1 MKKLITCFTC
11 LFLILSGSVANAA
24 DSISEAFT
32 SGKAHLNFRYR
43 LETVDQDGLPKDAT
57 ASTLRT
63 RLNFKTDPY
72 KGFNLFVEMD
82 DVTYLGDTNFAN
94 FRNDKLGVY
103 PVVADPKGTDINQVY
118 FDFKGEK
125 ALFRVGRQRINMD
138 NQRFIGGVGWR
149 QNEQT
154 YDSANLIF
162 TGLTDSV
169 VTYTYTDNVSRIFGP
184 EKGTPAKDLE
194 ASNHTLHYKYSKD
207 GFGSLVGYGYLLDF
221 DDAIAFSTQTFGLR
235 YAHSFKLDGGM
246 SIPLVLE
253 YADQEDYGD
262 SPRDYSAD
270 YYVIETGLNMPA
282 VKFGIGYEVLGGNAS
297 TPGEQFI
304 TPLATLHKFQ
314 GWADKFLAT
323 PNAGIE
329 DLYFS
334 VKGKLFTTNVSVIYH
349 DFSAE
354 DGAAD
359 YGNEIDIAI
368 SRKFS
373 DHWSVLLKYA
383 RYSEDGLFSDTDK
396 LWLMVT
402 AKF

>member
-1 MKKLITCFTC
+1 
-11 LFLILSGSVANAA
+11 
-24 DSISEAFT
+24 
-32 SGKAHLNFRYR
+32 
-43 LETVDQDGLPKDAT
+43 
-57 ASTLRT
+57 
-63 RLNFKTDPY
+63 
-72 KGFNLFVEMD
+72 
-82 DVTYLGDTNFAN
+82 
-94 FRNDKLGVY
+94 
-103 PVVADPKGTDINQVY
+103 
-118 FDFKGEK
+118 
-125 ALFRVGRQRINMD
+125 
-138 NQRFIGGVGWR
+138 
-149 QNEQT
+149 
-154 YDSANLIF
+154 
-162 TGLTDSV
+162 
-169 VTYTYTDNVSRIFGP
+169 
-184 EKGTPAKDLE
+184 
-194 ASNHTLHYKYSKD
+194 
-207 GFGSLVGYGYLLDF
+207 
-221 DDAIAFSTQTFGLR
+221 
-235 YAHSFKLDGGM
+235 M

-262 SPRDYSAD
+262 SLRDYSAD

-354 DGAAD
+354 DGGAD

-368 SRKFS
+368 SKKFS

>member
-1 MKKLITCFTC
+1 MKKLMTCFTC

-43 LETVDQDGLPKDAT
+43 LETVDQDGLSKDAT

-221 DDAIAFSTQTFGLR
+221 AGFLRHPMLALRICISVSKENFSLQMCQLSTMAFLR
-235 YAHSFKLDGGM
+235 KMVERTMAMKLI
-246 SIPLVLE
+246 SP
-253 YADQEDYGD
+253 
-262 SPRDYSAD
+262 SPRSSAITGQYYS
-270 YYVIETGLNMPA
+270 
-282 VKFGIGYEVLGGNAS
+282 S
-297 TPGEQFI
+297 TP
-304 TPLATLHKFQ
+304 A
-314 GWADKFLAT
+314 
-323 PNAGIE
+323 
-329 DLYFS
+329 
-334 VKGKLFTTNVSVIYH
+334 
-349 DFSAE
+349 
-354 DGAAD
+354 
-359 YGNEIDIAI
+359 
-368 SRKFS
+368 
-373 DHWSVLLKYA
+373 
-383 RYSEDGLFSDTDK
+383 
-396 LWLMVT
+396 T
-402 AKF
+402 AKMAYSQTPTSSG